1 MGSTDQLFLNA
12 EFLQDLCV
20 LIEPDFQKSDAMF
33 ITAKNQFPLSNLGVR
48 NELVSLSFVRG
59 YQFGILWKGHNSDN
73 DFSPFC
79 LFWKIEVYFALPLI

>member
-1 MGSTDQLFLNA
+1 MW
-12 EFLQDLCV
+12 
-20 LIEPDFQKSDAMF
+20 EPDFQNSDAMF

-48 NELVSLSFVRG
+48 NELVSLSFVCG

>member
-20 LIEPDFQKSDAMF
+20 WIEPDFQKSDAMF

-59 YQFGILWKGHNSDN
+59 YQFGIL
-73 DFSPFC
+73 
-79 LFWKIEVYFALPLI
+79 

>member
-1 MGSTDQLFLNA
+1 M
-12 EFLQDLCV
+12 
-20 LIEPDFQKSDAMF
+20 EPDFQKSDAIF
-33 ITAKNQFPLSNLGVR
+33 ITAKNQFLLSGLGIR

-79 LFWKIEVYFALPLI
+79 LFWKIEVYFAIDLIWLKTFRS